1 MGEGLSEAAGGV
13 EGVSR
18 IFYLPSYFML
28 LRIIV

>member
-18 IFYLPSYFML
+18 IFYLTKVILYYYA
-28 LRIIV
+28 